1 LYPGI
6 EHVDAHAEAPE
17 TQKPTTHETSDREFF
32 KLELI
37 RNTFLYLWDKTKWSE
52 SIQSLNLTHSKRGI
66 WTAPSYNRFV
76 IRFLQNRITE
86 A

>member
-17 TQKPTTHETSDREFF
+17 TQKPTTHETSDREIFN
-32 KLELI
+32 LELI

-52 SIQSLNLTHSKRGI
+52 SIQSLNLTHSKRGDSDPPLL
-66 WTAPSYNRFV
+66 TTDSLSGSFR
-76 IRFLQNRITE
+76 TG
-86 A
+86 